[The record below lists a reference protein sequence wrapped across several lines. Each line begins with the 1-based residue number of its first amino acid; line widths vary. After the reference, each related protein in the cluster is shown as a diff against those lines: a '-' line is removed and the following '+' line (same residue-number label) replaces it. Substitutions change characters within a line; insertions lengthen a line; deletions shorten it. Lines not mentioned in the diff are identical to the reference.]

1 MIENKRRNI
10 GGGGNEMGKDIKEEP
25 SWRKN
30 FQSIPEIG
38 DLEKTFSSGDSPLLT
53 KEVKPCR
60 IGKIKK
66 KY

>member
-1 MIENKRRNI
+1 MKWE
-10 GGGGNEMGKDIKEEP
+10 KDIKEEP
-25 SWRKN
+25 SRRKN